1 MITLFLIMGDGKVI
15 RKDVKDDPMFWGQIG
30 MKLASQ
36 AEQIIEV
43 SKYGRGKTIKNRFSE
58 KPQYF
63 TRREMI
69 MLTLRAE
76 QA

>member
-1 MITLFLIMGDGKVI
+1 MADGKVI
-15 RKDVKDDPMFWGQIG
+15 RKVVKEDPMFWGQLG

-63 TRREMI
+63 TRQELT
-69 MLTLRAE
+69 MLALQAE
-76 QA
+76 NI

>member
-1 MITLFLIMGDGKVI
+1 MGDGKVI
-15 RKDVKDDPMFWGQIG
+15 RKDVKEDPNFWGQLG

-58 KPQYF
+58 KSQYF
-63 TRREMI
+63 TRQEI
-69 MLTLRAE
+69 VMLSLKAE
-76 QA
+76 SI